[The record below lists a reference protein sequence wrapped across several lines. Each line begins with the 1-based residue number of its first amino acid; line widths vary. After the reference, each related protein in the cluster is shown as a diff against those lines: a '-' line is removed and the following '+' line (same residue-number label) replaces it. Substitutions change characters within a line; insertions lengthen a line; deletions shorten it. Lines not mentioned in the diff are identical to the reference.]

1 MAQET
6 WPLCDRAPCHI
17 CKLYTRLV
25 NEGASPHSGTSIS
38 EGDCC
43 IQVSFEREYQ
53 CQKLL
58 RLDEERAKYRLHRLR
73 AGGTEQTKMCDFAI
87 FARQEENSIIVVA
100 EIKNTAKC
108 YAIEQ
113 LQAGLDII
121 YKYLSPPKVRV
132 EPRPKAFVVA
142 NRQTQQLMKLL
153 ILKKSRLRFGTLKV
167 QPRVKKCGDELRV

>member
-58 RLDEERAKYRLHRLR
+58 RLDEENAVYRRLR
-73 AGGTEQTKMCDFAI
+73 AKGQQTKMCDFAI
-87 FARQEENSIIVVA
+87 FARQEEPIILVV
-100 EIKNTAKC
+100 EIKNTADA
-108 YAIEQ
+108 YAIKQ
-113 LQAGLDII
+113 LQAGLDVI
-121 YKYLSPPKVRV
+121 YKYLSPESRGRV
-132 EPRPKAFVVA
+132 NPKAYVVA
-142 NRQTQQLMKLL
+142 NKLIPRFMP
-153 ILKKSRLRFGTLKV
+153 ILNDKKNRLQFGTLKLL
-167 QPRVKKCGDELRV
+167 PRVKECGTEIRV

>member
-58 RLDEERAKYRLHRLR
+58 RLDEENAVYRRLR
-73 AGGTEQTKMCDFAI
+73 AKGQQTKMCDFAI
-87 FARQEENSIIVVA
+87 FARQEGEPIIVVV
-100 EIKNTAKC
+100 EIKNTADD
-108 YAIEQ
+108 YAIQQ
-113 LQAGLDII
+113 LQAGLDVI
-121 YKYLSPPKVRV
+121 YRYLSPESRGRV
-132 EPRPKAFVVA
+132 NPKAYVVA
-142 NRQTQQLMKLL
+142 NKLVSRFKGIL
-153 ILKKSRLRFGTLKV
+153 INYRLQFGPSEL
-167 QPRVKKCGDELRV
+167 QPRVKECGTEQISV